1 MKIVAKL
8 IFFLL
13 LATAALQIS
22 TRAEP
27 AITIAEIETLLKEN
41 TNHTVEYEESRES
54 AWLQTPVISRGTM
67 QSIPPMLEKSA
78 KFPSLQTWRL
88 YPDHMQWFGPTD
100 SKTINF
106 SQSPQL
112 GALANALRGVVL
124 GEFIT
129 LNQDFFVEVL
139 GESASWSVQL
149 KPRSDNLAKYLI
161 LIQFN
166 GVESRIKK
174 IVVLE
179 PGGEK
184 TVTTFK

>member
-8 IFFLL
+8 VVFLL

-27 AITIAEIETLLKEN
+27 ALTIIEIETLLKEN
-41 TNHTVEYEESRES
+41 TNHIVEYEESRES
-54 AWLQTPVISRGTM
+54 AWLQTPVISKGTM

-78 KFPSLQTWRL
+78 QFPSLQTWRL
-88 YPDHMQWFGPTD
+88 YPDHMQWLGPTD
-100 SKTINF
+100 SKTLNF
-106 SQSPQL
+106 SQAPQL

-124 GEFIT
+124 GEFTT
-129 LNQDFFVEVL
+129 LNKDFFVEVL
-139 GESASWSVQL
+139 GEQASWSVQL
-149 KPRSDNLAKYLI
+149 KPRSDNLGRYLS
-161 LIQFN
+161 LIQFS
-166 GVESRIKK
+166 GAGSKIKK

-179 PGGEK
+179 TGGEK